1 MKKVFVDAAT
11 RLNIPDIQKWKEA
24 GGQVVGYTCSFVPVE
39 VFYAAGVLP
48 VRLRGINATSME
60 IADAYY
66 GPFVCSFPK
75 ALLQL
80 AGSGRYAFLDGVVIS
95 NGCDTM
101 RRLDDCW
108 RKMGQDMQGVSPPWF
123 HYVDVPHKPDGH
135 ARDWYVNQIKKMM
148 AAIEKQF
155 HVTITEQALRQ
166 AVRKQN
172 KVRRLLWEL
181 EQLRQADE
189 MKVTGAEAYAAIVA
203 GTVMSRDSY
212 ADHLEDLMDDIRTRK
227 AVVTAN
233 RKRLFLSGSVCDDFD
248 LIRLIEESDAVVVG
262 ENVCFG
268 VRTEADHVDET
279 GDPVNALAAKYLSG
293 SVCPRMLGGY
303 RERAAM
309 LMQRIQH
316 LQVDGV
322 IMQNIRFCD
331 LHGSENGL
339 FERDLEKIGLPALR
353 IEREYGPL
361 VDRGRLKMRVDAFI
375 EQLAFQNP
383 SSLSSIKKAPH
394 AT

>member
-1 MKKVFVDAAT
+1 MKEVFTEAAT
-11 RLNIPDIQKWKEA
+11 RLDIPAIQKWKEA
-24 GGQVVGYTCSFVPVE
+24 GGKVVGYTCSFLPVE
-39 VFYAAGVLP
+39 LFYAAGILP

-108 RKMGQDMQGVSPPWF
+108 RKMGQDMPGTAPPWF
-123 HYVDVPHKPDGH
+123 YYVDVPHKPDGH
-135 ARDWYVNQIKKMM
+135 ARDWYVDQIKKMM
-148 AAIEKQF
+148 AAVEKQF
-155 HVTITEQALRQ
+155 HVTLTEAALRQ
-166 AVRKQN
+166 AVKKQN
-172 KVRRLLWEL
+172 EIRRLLWEL
-181 EQLRQADE
+181 EKLRQADDL
-189 MKVTGAEAYAAIVA
+189 KVTGAEAYAAIVA
-203 GTVMSRDSY
+203 GTVMPRDNY
-212 ADHLEDLMDDIRTRK
+212 AAQLADLIDDIRTRK
-227 AVVTAN
+227 ADVAAN

-248 LIRLIEESDAVVVG
+248 LISLIEESDAVVAG

-268 VRTEADHVDET
+268 VRTEEDYVAET
-279 GDPVNALAAKYLSG
+279 GDPVTALAARYLSG
-293 SVCPRMLGGY
+293 SVCPRMLGWY

-309 LMQRIQH
+309 HMQRIKH
-316 LQVDGV
+316 LKADGV
-322 IMQNIRFCD
+322 ILQNIRFCD

-339 FERDLEKIGLPALR
+339 FERDLEKNGLPALR

-375 EQLAFQNP
+375 EQLTSQ
-383 SSLSSIKKAPH
+383 KKGALKGNH

>member
-1 MKKVFVDAAT
+1 MKKVFTEAAT
-11 RLNIPDIQKWKEA
+11 RLDIPSIQKWKED
-24 GGQVVGYTCSFVPVE
+24 GGQVVGYTCSFLPVE
-39 VFYAAGVLP
+39 LFYAAGILP
-48 VRLRGINATSME
+48 VRLRGINAPSME

-80 AGSGRYAFLDGVVIS
+80 AGSGRYTFLDGVVIS

-108 RKMGQDMQGVSPPWF
+108 RKMGQDMQGTAPPWF
-123 HYVDVPHKPDGH
+123 HYLDVPHKPDGH
-135 ARDWYVNQIKKMM
+135 ARDWYVNQIKKMV

-155 HVTITEQALRQ
+155 QITITEEALRQ
-166 AVRKQN
+166 AVKKQN

-181 EQLRQADE
+181 EKLRQADDL
-189 MKVTGAEAYAAIVA
+189 KVTGAEAYAAIVA
-203 GTVMSRDSY
+203 GTVMLRDDY
-212 ADHLEDLMDDIRTRK
+212 AVHLADLIDDIRTRK
-227 AVVTAN
+227 ADVAAN

-248 LIRLIEESDAVVVG
+248 LISLIEESDAVVAG

-268 VRTEADHVDET
+268 VRTAEDYVVET
-279 GDPVNALAAKYLSG
+279 GDPVTALAAKYLSG
-293 SVCPRMLGGY
+293 SVCPRMLGWY

-309 LMQRIQH
+309 LMQRIKH
-316 LQVDGV
+316 LKVDGV
-322 IMQNIRFCD
+322 ILQNIRFCD

-339 FERDLEKIGLPALR
+339 FERDLEKNGLPALR

-375 EQLAFQNP
+375 EQLTSQKRAV
-383 SSLSSIKKAPH
+383 
-394 AT
+394 

>member
-1 MKKVFVDAAT
+1 MKKVFLEAAT
-11 RLNIPDIQKWKEA
+11 RLDIPSIEKWKEA
-24 GGQVVGYTCSFVPVE
+24 GGKVVGYTCSFIPVE
-39 VFYAAGVLP
+39 LFYAAGILP

-108 RKMGQDMQGVSPPWF
+108 RKMGQDMKGSAPPWF

-135 ARDWYVNQIKKMM
+135 ALDWYVNQIKKMI
-148 AAIEKQF
+148 AAVEKQF
-155 HVTITEQALRQ
+155 DVTITKKTLQQ
-166 AVRKQN
+166 AVREQN
-172 KVRRLLWEL
+172 QVRKLLWKL
-181 EQLRQADE
+181 EKLRQDDCL
-189 MKVTGAEAYAAIVA
+189 KVTGAEAYTAIIA
-203 GTVMSRDSY
+203 GTIMPRDSY
-212 ADHLEDLMDDIRTRK
+212 AGHLSDLISDIRTRTTDV
-227 AVVTAN
+227 AAN

-248 LIRLIEESDAVVVG
+248 LISLIEESDAVVAG

-268 VRTEADHVDET
+268 VRTGEDMVDET
-279 GDPVNALAAKYLSG
+279 MDPVAALAAKYLSG
-293 SVCPRMLGGY
+293 SVCPRMLGWY
-303 RERAAM
+303 RERSAM
-309 LMQRIQH
+309 LMHRIKH
-316 LQVDGV
+316 LKVDGV

-339 FERDLEKIGLPALR
+339 FERDLEKSGLPALR

-375 EQLAFQNP
+375 EQLVSQAREP
-383 SSLSSIKKAPH
+383 
-394 AT
+394 

>member
-1 MKKVFVDAAT
+1 MKKVFTEAAT
-11 RLNIPDIQKWKEA
+11 RLDIPSIQKWKEA
-24 GGQVVGYTCSFVPVE
+24 GGKVIGYTCSFIPVE
-39 VFYAAGVLP
+39 LFYAAGILP

-108 RKMGQDMQGVSPPWF
+108 RKMGQDMQGTAPPWF

-135 ARDWYVNQIKKMM
+135 ARDWYVNQLKKMM
-148 AAIEKQF
+148 AAVEKQF
-155 HVTITEQALRQ
+155 QVTITEQALRQ

-172 KVRRLLWEL
+172 EVRRLLWAL
-181 EQLRQADE
+181 EKLRQADDL
-189 MKVTGAEAYAAIVA
+189 KVTGAEAYAAIVA
-203 GTVMSRDSY
+203 GTVMPRDHY
-212 ADHLEDLMDDIRTRK
+212 AVHLADLIDDIRTRT
-227 AVVTAN
+227 ADAAAN

-248 LIRLIEESDAVVVG
+248 LISLIEESAAVVAG

-268 VRTEADHVDET
+268 VRTAKDYVDET
-279 GDPVNALAAKYLSG
+279 GDPVTALAAKYLSG
-293 SVCPRMLGGY
+293 SVCPRMLGWY
-303 RERAAM
+303 RERAAL
-309 LMQRIQH
+309 LMNRIQR
-316 LQVDGV
+316 LKVDGV

-339 FERDLEKIGLPALR
+339 FERDLEKNGLPALR

-375 EQLAFQNP
+375 EQLATQNR
-383 SSLSSIKKAPH
+383 
-394 AT
+394 

>member
-1 MKKVFVDAAT
+1 MKKVFTEAAT
-11 RLNIPDIQKWKEA
+11 RLDNPSIRKWKKD
-24 GGQVVGYTCSFVPVE
+24 GGQVVGYTCSFIPVE
-39 VFYAAGVLP
+39 LFYAAGILP

-108 RKMGQDMQGVSPPWF
+108 RKMGQDMQGTAPAWF
-123 HYVDVPHKPDGH
+123 HYVDVPHKPAGH

-148 AAIEKQF
+148 AAVEKQF
-155 HVTITEQALRQ
+155 HVTITEEALRQ
-166 AVRKQN
+166 AVKKQN
-172 KVRRLLWEL
+172 EVRRLLWEL
-181 EQLRQADE
+181 EKLRQADDL
-189 MKVTGAEAYAAIVA
+189 KVTGAEAYAAIVA
-203 GTVMSRDSY
+203 GTVMPRDSY
-212 ADHLEDLMDDIRTRK
+212 AAHLADLIDDIRTRK
-227 AVVTAN
+227 TDVAAN

-248 LIRLIEESDAVVVG
+248 LISLIEESDAVVAG

-268 VRTEADHVDET
+268 VRTEVDYVNET
-279 GDPVNALAAKYLSG
+279 GDPVTALAAKYLSG
-293 SVCPRMLGGY
+293 SVCPRMLGWY
-303 RERAAM
+303 RERAA
-309 LMQRIQH
+309 LLLHRIQH
-316 LQVDGV
+316 LKVDGV

-339 FERDLEKIGLPALR
+339 FERDLEKSGLPALR

-375 EQLAFQNP
+375 EQLAFQARKP
-383 SSLSSIKKAPH
+383 
-394 AT
+394 

>member
-1 MKKVFVDAAT
+1 MKKVFTEAAT
-11 RLNIPDIQKWKEA
+11 RLDIPSIQKWKED
-24 GGQVVGYTCSFVPVE
+24 GGQVVGYTCSFLPVE
-39 VFYAAGVLP
+39 LFYAAGILP
-48 VRLRGINATSME
+48 VRLRGINAPSME

-80 AGSGRYAFLDGVVIS
+80 AGSGRYTFLDGVVIS

-108 RKMGQDMQGVSPPWF
+108 RKMGQDMQGTAPPWF
-123 HYVDVPHKPDGH
+123 HYLDVPHKPDGH
-135 ARDWYVNQIKKMM
+135 ARDWYVNQIKKMV

-155 HVTITEQALRQ
+155 QITITEEALRQ
-166 AVRKQN
+166 AVKKQN

-181 EQLRQADE
+181 EKLRQADDL
-189 MKVTGAEAYAAIVA
+189 KVTGAEAYAAIVA
-203 GTVMSRDSY
+203 GTVMPRDDY
-212 ADHLEDLMDDIRTRK
+212 AVHLADLIDDIRTRK
-227 AVVTAN
+227 ADVAAN

-248 LIRLIEESDAVVVG
+248 LISLIEESDAVVAG

-268 VRTEADHVDET
+268 VRTAEDYVVET
-279 GDPVNALAAKYLSG
+279 GDPVTALAAKYLSG
-293 SVCPRMLGGY
+293 SVCPRMLGWY

-309 LMQRIQH
+309 LMQRIKH
-316 LQVDGV
+316 LKVDGV
-322 IMQNIRFCD
+322 ILQNIRFCD

-339 FERDLEKIGLPALR
+339 FERDLEKNGLPALR

-375 EQLAFQNP
+375 EQLTSPKRA
-383 SSLSSIKKAPH
+383 L
-394 AT
+394 

>member
-1 MKKVFVDAAT
+1 MTKVFTEAAT
-11 RLNIPDIQKWKEA
+11 RLDIPSIQKWKEG
-24 GGQVVGYTCSFVPVE
+24 GGQVVGYTCSFIPVE
-39 VFYAAGVLP
+39 LFYAAGILP

-80 AGSGRYAFLDGVVIS
+80 AGNGRYAFLDGVVIS

-108 RKMGQDMQGVSPPWF
+108 RKMGQDMQGVAPPWF
-123 HYVDVPHKPDGH
+123 HYVDVPHKPADH

-148 AAIEKQF
+148 AAVEKQF
-155 HVTITEQALRQ
+155 HVTITEEALRQ
-166 AVRKQN
+166 AVKKQN
-172 KVRRLLWEL
+172 AVRRLLWEL
-181 EQLRQADE
+181 EKLRQADDL
-189 MKVTGAEAYAAIVA
+189 KVTGAEAYAAIIA
-203 GTVMSRDSY
+203 GTVMPRDNY
-212 ADHLEDLMDDIRTRK
+212 AVHLADLIDDIRTRK
-227 AVVTAN
+227 ADVAAN

-248 LIRLIEESDAVVVG
+248 LISLIEESDAVIAG

-268 VRTEADHVDET
+268 VRTAEDYVDET
-279 GDPVNALAAKYLSG
+279 GDPVKALAAKYLSG
-293 SVCPRMLGGY
+293 SVCPRMLGWY
-303 RERAAM
+303 RERAAL
-309 LMQRIQH
+309 LMNRIQR
-316 LQVDGV
+316 LKVDGV

-339 FERDLEKIGLPALR
+339 FERDLEKNGLPALR

-375 EQLAFQNP
+375 EQLATQTP
-383 SSLSSIKKAPH
+383 
-394 AT
+394 

>member
-1 MKKVFVDAAT
+1 MKKVFWEAAT
-11 RLNIPDIQKWKEA
+11 RLDIPSIQKWKET
-24 GGQVVGYTCSFVPVE
+24 GGKVVGYTCSFAPVE
-39 VFYAAGVLP
+39 LFYAAGILP
-48 VRLRGINATSME
+48 VRLRGINATGME

-108 RKMGQDMQGVSPPWF
+108 RKMGQDIKGSAPPWL

-135 ARDWYVNQIKKMM
+135 ALDWYVNQIKKMI
-148 AAIEKQF
+148 AAVEKQF
-155 HVTITEQALRQ
+155 NVTISKKALRQ

-172 KVRRLLWEL
+172 QVRSLLWEL
-181 EQLRQADE
+181 EKLRQDDCL
-189 MKVTGAEAYAAIVA
+189 KVTGAEAYTAIVA
-203 GTVMSRDSY
+203 GTVMPRDSY
-212 ADHLEDLMDDIRTRK
+212 AGHLSDLISDIRSRTTDL
-227 AVVTAN
+227 AVN
-233 RKRLFLSGSVCDDFD
+233 RKRLFLSGSVCDDFE
-248 LIRLIEESDAVVVG
+248 LISLIEESDAVVAG

-268 VRTEADHVDET
+268 VRTEDDFVDET
-279 GDPVNALAAKYLSG
+279 RDPVTALAAKYLSG
-293 SVCPRMLGGY
+293 SVCPRMLGWY
-303 RERAAM
+303 RERTAL
-309 LMQRIQH
+309 LMHRIKH
-316 LQVDGV
+316 LKVDGV

-339 FERDLEKIGLPALR
+339 FERDLEKTGLPSLR

-361 VDRGRLKMRVDAFI
+361 VDRGRLKMRVDAFM
-375 EQLAFQNP
+375 EQLAFQNRKITP
-383 SSLSSIKKAPH
+383 NFSSL
-394 AT
+394 

>member
-1 MKKVFVDAAT
+1 MKKVFTEAAT
-11 RLNIPDIQKWKEA
+11 RLDIPSIQKWKEA
-24 GGQVVGYTCSFVPVE
+24 GGKVVGYTCSFIPVE
-39 VFYAAGVLP
+39 LFYAAGILP

-108 RKMGQDMQGVSPPWF
+108 RKMGQDMQGTAPPWF

-148 AAIEKQF
+148 AAVEKQF
-155 HVTITEQALRQ
+155 QVTITEQALRQ

-172 KVRRLLWEL
+172 EVRRLLWAL
-181 EQLRQADE
+181 EKLRQADDL
-189 MKVTGAEAYAAIVA
+189 KVTGAEAYAAIVA
-203 GTVMSRDSY
+203 GTVMPRDHY
-212 ADHLEDLMDDIRTRK
+212 AVHLADLIDDIRTRT
-227 AVVTAN
+227 ADVAAN

-248 LIRLIEESDAVVVG
+248 LISLIEESAAVVAG

-268 VRTEADHVDET
+268 VRTAEDYVDET
-279 GDPVNALAAKYLSG
+279 GDPVTALAAKYLSG
-293 SVCPRMLGGY
+293 SVCPRMLGWY
-303 RERAAM
+303 RERAAL
-309 LMQRIQH
+309 LMNRIQR
-316 LQVDGV
+316 LKVDGV

-339 FERDLEKIGLPALR
+339 FERDLEKNGLPALR

-375 EQLAFQNP
+375 EQLAFQKP
-383 SSLSSIKKAPH
+383 
-394 AT
+394 

>member
-1 MKKVFVDAAT
+1 MKKVFTEAAT
-11 RLNIPDIQKWKEA
+11 RLNIPAIQKWKEA
-24 GGQVVGYTCSFVPVE
+24 GGKVVGYTCSFTPVE
-39 VFYAAGVLP
+39 LFYAAGILP
-48 VRLRGINATSME
+48 VRLRGIDATSME

-108 RKMGQDMQGVSPPWF
+108 RKMGQDMPGTAPPWF
-123 HYVDVPHKPDGH
+123 YYVDVPHKPDGH

-148 AAIEKQF
+148 AAVEKQF
-155 HVTITEQALRQ
+155 HVTLTEEALGR

-172 KVRRLLWEL
+172 NVRRLLWEL
-181 EQLRQADE
+181 EKLRQADDL
-189 MKVTGAEAYAAIVA
+189 KVTGAEAYAAIVA
-203 GTVMSRDSY
+203 GTVMPRDDY
-212 ADHLEDLMDDIRTRK
+212 AAHLADLIDDIRTRK
-227 AVVTAN
+227 ADVAAD

-248 LIRLIEESDAVVVG
+248 LISLIEESDAVVAG

-268 VRTEADHVDET
+268 VRTAEDYVEET
-279 GDPVNALAAKYLSG
+279 GDPVAALAARYLSG
-293 SVCPRMLGGY
+293 SVCPRMLGWY
-303 RERAAM
+303 RERASM
-309 LMQRIQH
+309 HMQRIKH
-316 LQVDGV
+316 LKADGV
-322 IMQNIRFCD
+322 ILQNIRFCD

-339 FERDLEKIGLPALR
+339 FERDLEKNGLPALR

-375 EQLAFQNP
+375 EQLTSQ
-383 SSLSSIKKAPH
+383 KKSTLRGNH

>member
-1 MKKVFVDAAT
+1 MKKVFLEAAT
-11 RLNIPDIQKWKEA
+11 RLDIPSIEKWKEA
-24 GGQVVGYTCSFVPVE
+24 GGKVVGYTCSFIPVE
-39 VFYAAGVLP
+39 LFYAAGILP

-108 RKMGQDMQGVSPPWF
+108 RKMGQDMKGSAPPWF

-135 ARDWYVNQIKKMM
+135 ALDWYVNQIKKMI
-148 AAIEKQF
+148 AAVEKQF
-155 HVTITEQALRQ
+155 DVTITKKTLQQ
-166 AVRKQN
+166 AVREQN
-172 KVRRLLWEL
+172 QVRKLLWKL
-181 EQLRQADE
+181 EKLRQDDCL
-189 MKVTGAEAYAAIVA
+189 KVTGAEAYTAIIA
-203 GTVMSRDSY
+203 GTIMPRDSY
-212 ADHLEDLMDDIRTRK
+212 AGHLSDLISDIRTRTTDV
-227 AVVTAN
+227 AAN

-248 LIRLIEESDAVVVG
+248 LISLIEESDAVVAG

-268 VRTEADHVDET
+268 VRTEEDMVDET
-279 GDPVNALAAKYLSG
+279 MDPVAALAAKYLSG
-293 SVCPRMLGGY
+293 SVCPRMLGWY
-303 RERAAM
+303 RERSAM
-309 LMQRIQH
+309 LMHRIKH
-316 LQVDGV
+316 LKVDGV

-339 FERDLEKIGLPALR
+339 FEKDLEKSGLPALR

-375 EQLAFQNP
+375 EQLVSQTREP
-383 SSLSSIKKAPH
+383 
-394 AT
+394 

>member
-1 MKKVFVDAAT
+1 MMKKVFLEAAT
-11 RLNIPDIQKWKEA
+11 RLDIPSIDKWKED
-24 GGQVVGYTCSFVPVE
+24 GGKVVGYTCSFIPVE
-39 VFYAAGVLP
+39 LFYAAGILP

-60 IADAYY
+60 IADSYY

-108 RKMGQDMQGVSPPWF
+108 RKMGQDIQGSAPPWF

-135 ARDWYVNQIKKMM
+135 ALDWYINQIKKMI
-148 AAIEKQF
+148 AAVEKQF
-155 HVTITEQALRQ
+155 NVTITQETLRQ
-166 AVRKQN
+166 AVREQN
-172 KVRRLLWEL
+172 KVRKLLWEL
-181 EQLRQADE
+181 EKLRQEDCL
-189 MKVTGAEAYAAIVA
+189 KVTGAEAYAAIIA
-203 GTVMSRDSY
+203 GTVMPRDSY
-212 ADHLEDLMDDIRTRK
+212 AGHLSDLISDIRTRTTDV
-227 AVVTAN
+227 AVN

-248 LIRLIEESDAVVVG
+248 LISLIEQSDAVVAG

-268 VRTEADHVDET
+268 VRTAADRVDET
-279 GDPVNALAAKYLSG
+279 IDPVAALAVKYLSG
-293 SVCPRMLGGY
+293 SVCPRMLGWY
-303 RERAAM
+303 RERTAL
-309 LMQRIQH
+309 LMNRIKR
-316 LQVDGV
+316 LKADGV

-339 FERDLEKIGLPALR
+339 FEKDLEKNRLPALR

-375 EQLAFQNP
+375 EQLASKTRVP
-383 SSLSSIKKAPH
+383 
-394 AT
+394 

>member
-1 MKKVFVDAAT
+1 MKKVFLEAAT
-11 RLNIPDIQKWKEA
+11 RLDIPSIEKWKEA
-24 GGQVVGYTCSFVPVE
+24 GGKVVGYTCSFIPVE
-39 VFYAAGVLP
+39 LFYAAGILP

-108 RKMGQDMQGVSPPWF
+108 RKMGQDMKGSAPPWF

-135 ARDWYVNQIKKMM
+135 ALDWYVNQIKKMI
-148 AAIEKQF
+148 AAVEKQF
-155 HVTITEQALRQ
+155 DVTITKKMLQQ
-166 AVRKQN
+166 AVREQN
-172 KVRRLLWEL
+172 QIRKLLWKL
-181 EQLRQADE
+181 EKLRQDDCL
-189 MKVTGAEAYAAIVA
+189 KVTGAEAYTAIIA
-203 GTVMSRDSY
+203 GTIMPRDSY
-212 ADHLEDLMDDIRTRK
+212 AGHLSDLISDIRTRTTDV
-227 AVVTAN
+227 AAN

-248 LIRLIEESDAVVVG
+248 LISLIEESDAVVAG

-268 VRTEADHVDET
+268 VRTEEDMVDET
-279 GDPVNALAAKYLSG
+279 MDPVAALAAKYLSG
-293 SVCPRMLGGY
+293 SVCPRMLGWY
-303 RERAAM
+303 RERSAM
-309 LMQRIQH
+309 LMHRIKH
-316 LQVDGV
+316 LKVDGV

-339 FERDLEKIGLPALR
+339 FERDLEKSGLPALR

-375 EQLAFQNP
+375 EQLASQTREP
-383 SSLSSIKKAPH
+383 
-394 AT
+394 

>member
-1 MKKVFVDAAT
+1 MKKVFTEAAT
-11 RLNIPDIQKWKEA
+11 RLDIPAIEKWKEA
-24 GGQVVGYTCSFVPVE
+24 GGQVIGYTCSFIPVE
-39 VFYAAGVLP
+39 LFYAAGILP

-108 RKMGQDMQGVSPPWF
+108 RKMGQDMQGSAPPWF

-135 ARDWYVNQIKKMM
+135 ALDWYVNQIKKMM

-155 HVTITEQALRQ
+155 QVTITEEALRQ
-166 AVRKQN
+166 SVKKQN
-172 KVRRLLWEL
+172 EVRRLLWEL
-181 EQLRQADE
+181 EKLRQADCL
-189 MKVTGAEAYAAIVA
+189 KVTGAEAYAAIVA
-203 GTVMSRDSY
+203 GTVMPRDSY
-212 ADHLEDLMDDIRTRK
+212 AVHLTDLIDGIRTRK
-227 AVVTAN
+227 ADVAAN

-248 LIRLIEESDAVVVG
+248 LISLIEESDAVVVG

-268 VRTEADHVDET
+268 VRTEEDFVDET
-279 GDPVNALAAKYLSG
+279 GDPVPALAAKYLSG
-293 SVCPRMLGGY
+293 SVCPRMLGWY
-303 RERAAM
+303 QERAAM
-309 LMQRIQH
+309 LLHRIKH
-316 LQVDGV
+316 LKVDGV

-339 FERDLEKIGLPALR
+339 FERDLEKNGLSALR

-361 VDRGRLKMRVDAFI
+361 VDRGRLKMRVDAFV
-375 EQLAFQNP
+375 EQLVSQNR
-383 SSLSSIKKAPH
+383 K
-394 AT
+394 

>member
-1 MKKVFVDAAT
+1 MKEVFTEAAT
-11 RLNIPDIQKWKEA
+11 RLDLPSIEKWKDA
-24 GGQVVGYTCSFVPVE
+24 GGRVVGYTCSFTPVE
-39 VFYAAGVLP
+39 VFYAAGILP
-48 VRLRGINATSME
+48 IRLRGINATSME
-60 IADAYY
+60 LADAYY

-80 AGSGRYAFLDGVVIS
+80 AGRRRYAFLDGVVIS

-108 RKMGQDMQGVSPPWF
+108 RKMGQDIQGSAPTWF

-135 ARDWYVNQIKKMM
+135 ALDWYVGQVEKMM
-148 AAIEKQF
+148 TAVEKQF
-155 HVTITEQALRQ
+155 GVTITPEALQQAIRE
-166 AVRKQN
+166 QN

-181 EQLRQADE
+181 EKLRQADCL
-189 MKVTGAEAYAAIVA
+189 KVTGAEAYAAIIA
-203 GTVMSRDSY
+203 GTVMPRDTY
-212 ADHLEDLMDDIRTRK
+212 AGHLAELLDDIRTRTTDV
-227 AVVTAN
+227 AAG

-248 LIRLIEESDAVVVG
+248 LISLIEESDAVVTG

-268 VRTEADHVDET
+268 VRTESDLVSET
-279 GDPVNALAAKYLSG
+279 GDPVAALAAKYLSG
-293 SVCPRMLGGY
+293 SVCPRMLGWY

-309 LMQRIQH
+309 LLHRIKH
-316 LQVDGV
+316 LKVDGV

-339 FERDLEKIGLPALR
+339 FERDLEESNLPALR

-375 EQLAFQNP
+375 EQLATQTRE
-383 SSLSSIKKAPH
+383 S
-394 AT
+394 